1 MHPHFYFCIIMK
13 IKLLL
18 LLLLVA
24 NYSMAQQQIKKVLF
38 VGNSYTAV
46 NDLPA
51 LLSNVAQSA
60 GDSIIYES
68 NCIGGYTLQLHSTN
82 ATTLQKI
89 NQGDFDFV
97 VLQEQSQLPS
107 FPISQVQSSVYPYAK
122 TLDSLI
128 NLANSC
134 TETVFYMTWGRKNGD
149 ASNCPNWPPVC
160 TYSGMDSLLRLRYED
175 MANTNNAVVSPVGAV
190 WRYIRDNNP
199 NIELYNADESHPSLA
214 GSYAAACTFY
224 SILFRKDPTAI
235 TFTSSLNSTDAS
247 TIRNAAKVVAYDS
260 LISWNVGDYDVDVDF
275 TYSYFSSTGVIFMNQ
290 TQNCDSI
297 LWDFGDG
304 QQSNAGT
311 PIHIY
316 QQGGTYTVTLVG
328 YRCNET
334 DTFILQ
340 VPTIQS
346 GLNENEK
353 NEIRITNISKSGII
367 TLEGNIQDV
376 QRVEILSAEGK
387 IIYSSNSI
395 SNTIPFN
402 CNNSGMYLLNMH
414 YDNFIRPIKFVL
426 SK

>member
-1 MHPHFYFCIIMK
+1 MHPLFYFCIIMK
-13 IKLLL
+13 IKSLLL
-18 LLLLVA
+18 LLLIA
-24 NYSMAQQQIKKVLF
+24 NYSIAQQQIKKVLF
-38 VGNSYTAV
+38 IGNSYTAV

-89 NQGDFDFV
+89 AQGDFDFV

-107 FPISQVQSSVYPYAK
+107 FPTSQVQSSVYPYAK

-160 TYSGMDSLLRLRYED
+160 TYAGMDSLLRLRYED
-175 MANTNNAVVSPVGAV
+175 MASTNNAVVSPVGAV
-190 WRYIRDNNP
+190 WRYIRNNHP
-199 NIELYNADESHPSLA
+199 GIELYSADESHPSLA

-235 TFTSSLNSTDAS
+235 TFASTLDSTDAS
-247 TIRNAAKVVAYDS
+247 TIRNAAKLVAFDS
-260 LISWNVGDYDVDVDF
+260 LSFWNVGDYDVEVDF
-275 TYSYFSSTGVIFMNQ
+275 TYSYFSSTGIIFMNQ

-334 DTFILQ
+334 DTFTLQ
-340 VPTIQS
+340 VPTILS

-353 NEIRITNISKSGII
+353 NEIHIANISKSGII
-367 TLEGNIQDV
+367 TLEGNLQDV
-376 QRVEILSAEGK
+376 RRVEILSAEGK

-414 YDNFIRPIKFVL
+414 YDNFIRPIKFVV
-426 SK
+426 SR

>member
-1 MHPHFYFCIIMK
+1 MK
-13 IKLLL
+13 IKSLFLLFL
-18 LLLLVA
+18 IA
-24 NYSMAQQQIKKVLF
+24 NYSIAQPQLKKVLF

-51 LLSNVAQSA
+51 LLSSVAQSA
-60 GDSIIYES
+60 GDSVIYES

-89 NQGDFDFV
+89 AQGDFDFV

-107 FPISQVQSSVYPYAK
+107 FPTSQVQSSVYPYAK

-160 TYSGMDSLLRLRYED
+160 TYTGMDSLLRLRYED
-175 MANTNNAVVSPVGAV
+175 MASTNNAVVSPVGAV
-190 WRYIRDNNP
+190 WRYIRNNHP
-199 NIELYNADESHPSLA
+199 SIELYSADESHPSIA

-235 TFTSSLNSTDAS
+235 TFASTLDSISAS
-247 TIRNAAKVVAYDS
+247 TIRNVAKLVAYDS
-260 LISWNVGDYDVDVDF
+260 LSFWNVGDYDVDVNF
-275 TYSYFSSTGVIFMNQ
+275 SYSYFSSTGIIFMNQ

-353 NEIRITNISKSGII
+353 NEIHIANISKSGII
-367 TLEGNIQDV
+367 TLEGNLQDV
-376 QRVEILSAEGK
+376 RRVEILNQEGK
-387 IIYSSNSI
+387 LIYTSNNI
-395 SNTIPFN
+395 SNTIPLIS
-402 CNNSGMYLLNMH
+402 NNSGMYLLNIH
-414 YDNFIRPIKFVL
+414 YENFIRPTKFVF

>member
-1 MHPHFYFCIIMK
+1 MK
-13 IKLLL
+13 IKSLL

-24 NYSMAQQQIKKVLF
+24 NYSIAQQQIKKVLF
-38 VGNSYTAV
+38 IGNSYTAV
-46 NDLPA
+46 NDLPL

-60 GDSIIYES
+60 GDSVIYES
-68 NCIGGYTLQLHSTN
+68 NCIGGYTFQLHSTN
-82 ATTLQKI
+82 STTLQKI

-107 FPISQVQSSVYPYAK
+107 FPISQVQTSVYPYAK

-128 NLANSC
+128 NVANSC

-160 TYSGMDSLLRLRYED
+160 SYSGMDSLLRLRYQD
-175 MANTNNAVVSPVGAV
+175 MANTNNALVSPVGAV
-190 WRYIRDNNP
+190 WRYIRNNYP
-199 NIELYNADESHPSLA
+199 NIELYSADESHPSLA

-224 SILFRKDPTAI
+224 SILFRKDPTLI
-235 TFTSSLNSTDAS
+235 TFVSTLDSTDAS
-247 TIRNAAKVVAYDS
+247 AIRNAAKLVAFDS
-260 LISWNVGDYDVDVDF
+260 LSFWNVGNYDIDVNF
-275 TYSYFSSTGVIFMNQ
+275 TYSYFSSTGVIFMNE

-304 QQSNAGT
+304 TQSNGGT

-316 QQGGTYTVTLVG
+316 QQGGTYTVTLIG

-346 GLNENEK
+346 GLNENQK
-353 NEIRITNISKSGII
+353 NELRISNISKSGLIS
-367 TLEGNIQDV
+367 LEGDMHDIQRID
-376 QRVEILSAEGK
+376 IINPEGK
-387 IIYSSNSI
+387 IIYSTRNI
-395 SNTIPFN
+395 SNTIPLIN
-402 CNNSGMYLLNMH
+402 NNSGMYLLNIH
-414 YDNFIRPIKFVL
+414 YENFIRPIKFL
-426 SK
+426 YSK

>member
-1 MHPHFYFCIIMK
+1 MK
-13 IKLLL
+13 IKSLLL
-18 LLLLVA
+18 LLLIA
-24 NYSMAQQQIKKVLF
+24 NYSIAQQQLKKVLF
-38 VGNSYTAV
+38 IGNSYTAV

-51 LLSNVAQSA
+51 LLSSVAQSA
-60 GDSIIYES
+60 GDSVIYES

-89 NQGDFDFV
+89 AQGDFDFV

-107 FPISQVQSSVYPYAK
+107 FPTSQVQSSVYPYAK

-128 NLANSC
+128 NLANPC

-160 TYSGMDSLLRLRYED
+160 TYTGMDSLLRLRYED
-175 MANTNNAVVSPVGAV
+175 MASTNNAVVSPAGAV
-190 WRYIRDNNP
+190 WRYIRNNHP
-199 NIELYNADESHPSLA
+199 GIELYSADESHPSLA

-235 TFTSSLNSTDAS
+235 TFASTLDSIDAS
-247 TIRNAAKVVAYDS
+247 TIRNAAKLVAYDS
-260 LISWNVGDYDVDVDF
+260 LSFWNVGDYDVDVDF
-275 TYSYFSSTGVIFMNQ
+275 SYSYFSSTGIIFLNQ

-304 QQSNAGT
+304 QQSNIGT

-334 DTFILQ
+334 DTFTLQ
-340 VPTIQS
+340 VSTILS

-353 NEIRITNISKSGII
+353 NEIHIANISKSGII
-367 TLEGNIQDV
+367 MLEGNLQDV
-376 QRVEILSAEGK
+376 RRVEILNQEGK
-387 IIYSSNSI
+387 LIYTSNNI
-395 SNTIPFN
+395 SNTIPLIS
-402 CNNSGMYLLNMH
+402 NNSGMYLLNIH
-414 YDNFIRPIKFVL
+414 YENFIRPIKFVL

>member
-1 MHPHFYFCIIMK
+1 MK
-13 IKLLL
+13 IKSLL

-24 NYSMAQQQIKKVLF
+24 NYSIAQQQIKKVLF
-38 VGNSYTAV
+38 IGNSYTAV
-46 NDLPA
+46 NDLPL

-60 GDSIIYES
+60 GDSVIYES
-68 NCIGGYTLQLHSTN
+68 NCIGGYTFQLHSTN

-97 VLQEQSQLPS
+97 VLQEQSQRPS
-107 FPISQVQSSVYPYAK
+107 FPLSQVQTSVYPYAK

-128 NLANSC
+128 NVANSC

-160 TYSGMDSLLRLRYED
+160 TYSGMDSLLRLRYQD
-175 MANTNNAVVSPVGAV
+175 MANTNNALVSPVGAV
-190 WRYIRDNNP
+190 WRYIRNNYP
-199 NIELYNADESHPSLA
+199 NIELYSADESHPSLA

-224 SILFRKDPTAI
+224 SILFRKDPTGI
-235 TFTSSLNSTDAS
+235 TFSSTLDSTDAS
-247 TIRNAAKVVAYDS
+247 TIRNAAKLVAFDS
-260 LISWNVGDYDVDVDF
+260 LSFWNVGNYDIDVNF
-275 TYSYFSSTGVIFMNQ
+275 TYSYFSSTGVIFMNE

-304 QQSNAGT
+304 TQSNGGT

-346 GLNENEK
+346 GLNENQK
-353 NEIRITNISKSGII
+353 NEIRISNISKSGLI
-367 TLEGNIQDV
+367 TLDGDMHDIQRID
-376 QRVEILSAEGK
+376 IINPEGK
-387 IIYSSNSI
+387 IIYSTCNI
-395 SNTIPFN
+395 SNTIPLIN
-402 CNNSGMYLLNMH
+402 NNSGMYLLNIH
-414 YDNFIRPIKFVL
+414 YENFVRPIKFVF